1 MKNGQF
7 KNLIFSY
14 FFSQKDQLTRD
25 EFIHKYFVRPSDHAT
40 IGTKVTPKVVEQEPG
55 KSIRSV
61 QRDPNTSGIGKIS
74 NKDTIQ
80 LYYQNVNS
88 IKGKEKQTEIS
99 KTFNERC
106 NEYDV
111 MALTETWLGPE
122 PNIIDGILKKYD
134 VYRCNTKHGVLIA
147 VSSKLYSDPVIIEGF
162 DHLEYV
168 CVKIFHKNH
177 FIYIYCL
184 YIDTK
189 IERNFYEQHFK
200 AIEKIEY
207 SKNDTLIVIGDF
219 NIEGVSWE
227 KGDVGYVTKSKDKR
241 LQLFTRKFKYQLSNL
256 RKDGGNVLDLAFV
269 NNIEGITL
277 EKVEKK
283 FHLSKEDPRHPPFKI
298 VIDSMS
304 SFIGFQK
311 CIKEYAYSEKNRE
324 TGDLESKYKNLNN
337 EYAWMYKKEESEE
350 KEAEE
355 AEEAERLKQID
366 AVTICNWEILS
377 AKNLKIKIKKKNVMG
392 IDSN

>member
-1 MKNGQF
+1 MTSEQ
-7 KNLIFSY
+7 
-14 FFSQKDQLTRD
+14 
-25 EFIHKYFVRPSDHAT
+25 FIHKYFLRPSDHANNET
-40 IGTKVTPKVVEQEPG
+40 NKIHKVLEQEPG

-88 IKGKEKQTEIS
+88 IDGKKRQKDIL
-99 KTFNERC
+99 KTFNKRC
-106 NEYDV
+106 SEYDV
-111 MALTETWLGPE
+111 LALTETWLE
-122 PNIIDGILKKYD
+122 PNSHVIDGIFKEFD

-147 VSSKLYSDPVIIEGF
+147 VSSKLYSDLVIIEGF

-168 CVKIFHKNH
+168 CVKMFHKNH

-219 NIEGVSWE
+219 NIPNVSWE
-227 KGDVGYVTKSKDKR
+227 KGDVGYATESKDKR

-256 RKDGGNVLDLAFV
+256 KKDKGSVLDLAFV

-277 EKVEKK
+277 EKVEEK
-283 FHLSKEDPRHPPFKI
+283 FHFSKEDPLHPPFKI

-304 SFIGFQK
+304 SFVGFSK

-324 TGDLESKYKNLNN
+324 TSDLEKKYKNLDN
-337 EYAWMYKKEESEE
+337 EFAWMYKKEIKEEREAKQSEE
-350 KEAEE
+350 AKEKK
-355 AEEAERLKQID
+355 RLAKID
-366 AVTICNWEILS
+366 AVTYRWEVHS
-377 AKNLKIKIKKKNVMG
+377 AKNLKMKMKKKNVMA
-392 IDSN
+392 IDSK